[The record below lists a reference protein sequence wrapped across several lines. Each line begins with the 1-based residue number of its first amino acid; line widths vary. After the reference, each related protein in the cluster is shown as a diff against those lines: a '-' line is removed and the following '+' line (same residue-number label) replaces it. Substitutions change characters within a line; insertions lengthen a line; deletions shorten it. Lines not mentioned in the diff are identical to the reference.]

1 MHPFYEVNLLNSQVH
16 CAPVSLTM
24 FLKRSVL
31 CKCYE
36 MFLASLSELPFCW
49 EVLCNML
56 LLFAKKIQAN

>member
-1 MHPFYEVNLLNSQVH
+1 MHQFYEVNLLNSQVH

-56 LLFAKKIQAN
+56 LFFAKKIQAN